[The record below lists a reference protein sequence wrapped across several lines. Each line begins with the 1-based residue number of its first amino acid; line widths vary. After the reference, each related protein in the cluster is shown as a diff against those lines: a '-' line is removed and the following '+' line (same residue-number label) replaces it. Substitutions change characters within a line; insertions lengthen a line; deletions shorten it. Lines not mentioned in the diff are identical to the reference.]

1 MPLNGTALAYHV
13 QGPEFDPWKKQNKTK
28 TTVLR

>member
-13 QGPEFDPWKKQNKTK
+13 QGPESDPQEKQTNKR
-28 TTVLR
+28 TTIL